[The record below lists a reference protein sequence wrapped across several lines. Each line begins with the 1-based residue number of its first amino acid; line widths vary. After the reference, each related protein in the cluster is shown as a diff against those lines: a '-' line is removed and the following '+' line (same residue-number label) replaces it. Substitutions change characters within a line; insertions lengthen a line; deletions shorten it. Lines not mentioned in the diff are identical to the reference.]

1 MSLKRQL
8 LIVGNGDFAEL
19 WEYYVRNYFSQFNV
33 AAFTVDAAYIQKPF
47 LNGIPVVPFES
58 LQKQYPP
65 AEYEILIAIGYKQ
78 MNIVRAKKSA
88 RMRCDGVQYAEFC
101 TPICV

>member
-47 LNGIPVVPFES
+47 LNGIPVVPF
-58 LQKQYPP
+58 
-65 AEYEILIAIGYKQ
+65 
-78 MNIVRAKKSA
+78 
-88 RMRCDGVQYAEFC
+88 
-101 TPICV
+101 

>member
-47 LNGIPVVPFES
+47 LDCSSN
-58 LQKQYPP
+58 
-65 AEYEILIAIGYKQ
+65 
-78 MNIVRAKKSA
+78 KSA